1 MSHIDIDFA
10 APSVRRTVFRQPPAL
25 LVLAACGLVLC
36 AGAALAGYRLV
47 GAQQDYAAHVR
58 HVQERRS
65 ALLNRPAPASQAPIP
80 AAQAQ
85 AVNAVVNQLNLPWR
99 DLQAALAAATPGSV
113 ALLALEPDA
122 RKHLLKV
129 TAEVKNSDD
138 MIAYIAQ
145 LKQQEFFSAVTL
157 TRHEVSELDP
167 NRPIRFQLEAVWSA
181 P

>member
-1 MSHIDIDFA
+1 MSRIDIDFA
-10 APSVRRTVFRQPPAL
+10 APSLRRTMFHQPAAL
-25 LVLAACGLVLC
+25 LALAACGLVLC

-47 GAQQDYAAHVR
+47 NAQHERAAYVR
-58 HVQERRS
+58 HLQERREARS
-65 ALLNRPAPASQAPIP
+65 HRSPAVSQPTIP
-80 AAQAQ
+80 TAQAQ
-85 AVNAVVNQLNLPWR
+85 AVNAAVNQLNLPWR
-99 DLQAALAAATPGSV
+99 DLQDALAAATPASV

-122 RKHLLKV
+122 RKHVLRL

-138 MIAYIAQ
+138 MIGYIEL

-167 NRPIRFQLEAVWSA
+167 NRPLRFQLDAEWRA